1 MRLSR
6 RFEDGDGLGNAETTL
21 AELASCMKDA

>member
-6 RFEDGDGLGNAETTL
+6 RFEDGDGVTNAERLL
-21 AELASCMKDA
+21 AEIENLVIAS